1 MEAVIYMPIRIP
13 HQQLSP
19 DTLNGLIEEF
29 VTRNGTDISDA
40 PRSIE
45 QVIKLLEQGKAVIAF
60 DEESESCNILLRE
73 DAQLFQ
79 S

>member
-1 MEAVIYMPIRIP
+1 MPLRIP

-29 VTRNGTDISDA
+29 VTRNGTNLA
-40 PRSIE
+40 EAAQSIE
-45 QVIKLLEQGKAVIAF
+45 QVRKLLEQGKAVITF
-60 DEESESCNILLRE
+60 DEDTESCNILLRE
-73 DAQLFQ
+73 DAHLFQ

>member
-1 MEAVIYMPIRIP
+1 MPIRIP

-19 DTLNGLIEEF
+19 DTLDGLIEEF
-29 VTRNGTDISDA
+29 VTRNGTDLTDA

-45 QVIKLLEQGKAVIAF
+45 QVRKLLDQGKAIITF
-60 DEESESCNILLRE
+60 NEDEESCNILLRE
-73 DAQLFQ
+73 DASLFE

>member
-1 MEAVIYMPIRIP
+1 MPLRIP

-45 QVIKLLEQGKAVIAF
+45 QVLKLLEQGKAVITF
-60 DEESESCNILLRE
+60 DEDTESCNILLRE

>member
-1 MEAVIYMPIRIP
+1 MPIRIP

-19 DTLNGLIEEF
+19 DTLDGLIEEF
-29 VTRNGTDISDA
+29 VTRNGTDLTEA

-45 QVIKLLEQGKAVIAF
+45 QVRKLLDQGKAIITF
-60 DEESESCNILLRE
+60 DEDEESCNILLRE
-73 DAQLFQ
+73 DASLFE

>member
-1 MEAVIYMPIRIP
+1 MPLRIP
-13 HQQLSP
+13 HQQLSA

-29 VTRNGTDISDA
+29 VTRNGTDLSDA

-45 QVIKLLEQGKAVIAF
+45 QVHKLLEQGKAIIAF
-60 DEESESCNILLRE
+60 DEDTESCNILLRE
-73 DAQLFQ
+73 DADLFQ

>member
-1 MEAVIYMPIRIP
+1 MPIRIP

-29 VTRNGTDISDA
+29 VTRNGTDLTDA
-40 PRSIE
+40 PRSID
-45 QVIKLLEQGKAVIAF
+45 QVRKLLEQGKAIITF
-60 DEESESCNILLRE
+60 DEDAESCNILLRE
-73 DAQLFQ
+73 DASLFE

>member
-1 MEAVIYMPIRIP
+1 MPIRIP
-13 HQQLSP
+13 HQELSP

-29 VTRNGTDISDA
+29 VTRNGTDVTEA
-40 PRSIE
+40 ARSIE
-45 QVIKLLEQGKAVIAF
+45 QVRKLLEQGKAVITF
-60 DEESESCNILLRE
+60 DEDAESCNILLRE

>member
-1 MEAVIYMPIRIP
+1 MPIRIP
-13 HQQLSP
+13 HQQLSA

-40 PRSIE
+40 PRSID
-45 QVIKLLEQGKAVIAF
+45 QVRKLLEQGKAIITF
-60 DEESESCNILLRE
+60 DEDEESCNILLRE
-73 DAQLFQ
+73 DASLFE

>member
-1 MEAVIYMPIRIP
+1 MPIRIP

-19 DTLNGLIEEF
+19 DTLDGLIEEF
-29 VTRNGTDISDA
+29 VTRNGTDLTDA

-45 QVIKLLEQGKAVIAF
+45 QVRKLLEQGKAIITF
-60 DEESESCNILLRE
+60 DEDEESCNILLRE
-73 DAQLFQ
+73 DATLFE

>member
-1 MEAVIYMPIRIP
+1 MPIRIP

-19 DTLNGLIEEF
+19 DTLDGLIEEF
-29 VTRNGTDISDA
+29 VTRNGTDLTDA

-45 QVIKLLEQGKAVIAF
+45 QVRKLLEQGKAIITF
-60 DEESESCNILLRE
+60 NEDEESCNILLRE
-73 DAQLFQ
+73 DAQLFE

>member
-1 MEAVIYMPIRIP
+1 MPIRIP

-19 DTLNGLIEEF
+19 DTLDGLIEEF
-29 VTRNGTDISDA
+29 VTRNGTNLADA

-45 QVIKLLEQGKAVIAF
+45 QVRKLLEQGKAIITF
-60 DEESESCNILLRE
+60 DEDAESCNILLRE
-73 DAQLFQ
+73 DASLFE

>member
-1 MEAVIYMPIRIP
+1 MPLRIP
-13 HQQLSP
+13 HNQLSA

-29 VTRNGTDISDA
+29 VTRNGTDLTDA

-45 QVIKLLEQGKAVIAF
+45 QDHKLLEQGKAVITF
-60 DEESESCNILLRE
+60 DEDTESCNILLRE

>member
-1 MEAVIYMPIRIP
+1 MPLRIP
-13 HQQLSP
+13 HQQLSA

-29 VTRNGTDISDA
+29 VTRNGTDLSDA

-45 QVIKLLEQGKAVIAF
+45 QVHKLLAQGKAVITF
-60 DEESESCNILLRE
+60 DEDTESCNILLRE
-73 DAQLFQ
+73 DAHLFQ

>member
-1 MEAVIYMPIRIP
+1 MPIRIP

-19 DTLNGLIEEF
+19 DTLDGLIEEF
-29 VTRNGTDISDA
+29 VTRNGADLSEA

-45 QVIKLLEQGKAVIAF
+45 QVRKLLEQGKAIITF
-60 DEESESCNILLRE
+60 DEDEESCNILLRE
-73 DAQLFQ
+73 DASLFE

>member
-1 MEAVIYMPIRIP
+1 MPLRIP
-13 HQQLSP
+13 HNQLSA

-29 VTRNGTDISDA
+29 VTRNGTDLSDA

-45 QVIKLLEQGKAVIAF
+45 QVHKLLEQGKAVITF
-60 DEESESCNILLRE
+60 DEDTESCNILLRE